1 MAMKKRQIKVKSDYI
16 FSARSKRLVF
26 LLLPTRFSVFL
37 FRRFVND
44 NREHNPLEAA
54 KFLSDTNNIYPT
66 RFYRLL
72 PKFLRFSLSL
82 GNVDL
87 PNYYINFLSRSIMQ
101 TRKTPSDRQK
111 VCQDAL
117 TQTDKLPYQQL
128 STQSWKLL
136 SLALSGFGFIRA
148 GTSARKNCLKSALYE
163 VSLNTASQRTLNLA
177 IRGLLESR
185 RFDEARTC
193 IEKFLEHLDPD
204 VINNVYG
211 AYLELM
217 KQPRPKVSALSS
229 QSSTPA
235 DHLFSHLLKGKNI
248 ALVAPSVIKT
258 DSGAEIDAH
267 DTVVRIKFHGKSAM
281 PAEKL
286 VGRRCDI
293 TSHNEDS
300 LTIASGN
307 QKISASLFDDAN
319 DLKLFIAKKGDLK
332 SIRSLPVRNMRD
344 WPPTFLTT
352 GTSGSL
358 ILFDLLTASPK
369 KLKMFGFDFYTE
381 RQQYNTETLTLYS
394 SKNFIKSLSLRKNE
408 FDFGLSQLGS
418 ARIANAHIGHDLK
431 SDFLLIKNL
440 YELSGLIDGTPEV
453 IAVLNLTTGEYDMK
467 LEEMLG
473 DW

>member
-1 MAMKKRQIKVKSDYI
+1 MAVKKRQIKVKSDYS
-16 FSARSKRLVF
+16 FSARSKRIVF
-26 LLLPTRFSVFL
+26 LLLPTQFSVFL

-44 NREHNPLEAA
+44 NREHNALEAA

-82 GNVDL
+82 GDVDL
-87 PNYYINFLSRSIMQ
+87 PNYYINFLSRSLIQ
-101 TRKTPSDRQK
+101 TRKKSSDRQK
-111 VCQDAL
+111 FCQDAL
-117 TQTDKLPYQQL
+117 TQTDKLPHQQL
-128 STQSWKLL
+128 SAQSWKLL

-163 VSLNTASQRTLNLA
+163 VSLNRASERTLNLA
-177 IRGLLESR
+177 ICGLLESR
-185 RFDEARTC
+185 RFDEALTS
-193 IEKFLEHLDPD
+193 IEKFSVHLNPD
-204 VINNVYG
+204 AINNVYG

-217 KQPRPKVSALSS
+217 KQPRPKVSALSR

-235 DHLFSHLLKGKNI
+235 DHLFSHLLTGKNI
-248 ALVAPSVIKT
+248 ALVAPGVIKT

-307 QKISASLFDDAN
+307 QKISASLLDDAN
-319 DLKLFIAKKGDLK
+319 DLKLFIAKKGNFK
-332 SIRSLPVRNMRD
+332 SIGSLPVRNMRA

-352 GTSGSL
+352 GTSGTL

-369 KLKMFGFDFYTE
+369 KLKMFGFDFYTK
-381 RQQYNTETLTLYS
+381 RHQYNPEILSLYNS
-394 SKNFIKSLSLRKNE
+394 EKFIKSLSLRKNT

-418 ARIANAHIGHDLK
+418 ARIANAYISHDLK
-431 SDFLLIKNL
+431 SDFLLVKNL
-440 YELSGLIDGTPEV
+440 YELTGLIDGTPEV
-453 IAVLNLTTGEYDMK
+453 IALLNLTADEYDMK